1 MTKGEA
7 IKIISDII
15 NSLDDIEEIINE
27 ICLKSN
33 DRDLKIYLD
42 KKYKNLT
49 NDELEIKYG
58 IGTRQIQ
65 KICKK
70 FNESSPQVRF

>member
-1 MTKGEA
+1 MTKEEA
-7 IKIISDII
+7 ISLISDII
-15 NSLDDIEEIINE
+15 NSLDSIEDIIND
-27 ICLKSN
+27 ISLKSN

-42 KKYKNLT
+42 KKYKKMT
-49 NDELEIKYG
+49 NDELELKYG

-70 FNESSPQVRF
+70 ISKSSPQVRI